1 MNQKK
6 LSFKSENLVVDW
18 IGLNISG
25 QVTRKQVE
33 RIAKYLLQNFGF
45 KPTLSLGPD
54 GKKETLFYNHENE
67 HQVYFTIYKDY
78 KTRRLLQIANV
89 KVYLILRKN
98 LGYFFT
104 NFCR

>member
-1 MNQKK
+1 M
-6 LSFKSENLVVDW
+6 DW

-67 HQVYFTIYKDY
+67 HQVYFTIYKDSSIY
-78 KTRRLLQIANV
+78 HYITKIDFCGQN
-89 KVYLILRKN
+89 
-98 LGYFFT
+98 GY
-104 NFCR
+104 